1 MTGQRVE
8 TSRERGRVAAPSFT
22 VCSNRCLFLMLT
34 KCWKMLG
41 SAHAEHD
48 EDRKAIMCLERAVAE
63 DPYHLEALLALGV
76 SYVNELDS
84 AKALRSLRVG

>member
-1 MTGQRVE
+1 
-8 TSRERGRVAAPSFT
+8 
-22 VCSNRCLFLMLT
+22 
-34 KCWKMLG
+34 MLG